1 MSVAAESGHLRILQC
16 LLKAGADKNKAD
28 NLGRSPLWFAA
39 ATDHK
44 SCVLALL
51 KAGANKDQ
59 MNRDG
64 KTPLLVATACASP
77 AVVRCLVQHGADVEM
92 PDNFGRTPA
101 EELEMKGSMLLAE
114 EKRQMRRALKGEAP
128 ERCAEAAEL
137 ITEAASCEIREEKNV
152 SLCGHPHPCHAAA
165 NEPPS
170 CFYDGAKCHIG
181 LVARGEALYERQ
193 RNAYADLA
201 YLNDVGYLPDGTPM
215 HKAGNAINHP
225 ERVGADPH
233 VDGSELPR
241 GHFLNSVGYLPDGT
255 PLNAAGNAINHPER
269 MQPDPHKNG
278 SPLPASTYAADVGYL
293 VDGSASSGG
302 KHAFNAKLTC
312 YYDNRSRQAWSPWN
326 SISLQQPEGRV
337 CDLEYTNDVG
347 YLPDGTP
354 MNRAGNA
361 INHPESIQPDL
372 HNPGAPLPR
381 ALFANSVGYLPDGTP
396 LNAAGNAI
404 NHPER
409 MQPDLHNPGSP
420 LPTSVYA
427 ADVGYLVDGTPLNAA
442 GNNSLKGGAATQAAP
457 VPAASMP
464 STPSSPA
471 TMTAAQGKHG
481 AHGVQYPYSN
491 QKDVYADLEYTN
503 DVGYLPDGT
512 PMNRAGNAI
521 NHPESIQPDL
531 HNPGAPLPRAL
542 FANSVGYL
550 PDGTPLNAAGNAI
563 NHPERMQPDLHNPGS
578 PLPTSVYAADVGYLV
593 DGTPLNAAG
602 NNSLKG
608 GAATQAAP
616 PASSSMSSATASAPQ
631 ALAAA
636 AFVGFA
642 SQVRRSGGFEYS
654 LQKDSFA
661 DLHYVNDVGYLPD
674 GTPLNKAGNAL
685 NHPENVQPDRHTPGS
700 PLPRANFANEVGYLP
715 DGTPMNRAGNAINH
729 PENIQ
734 PDPHTPGSPLPAS
747 AYAAD
752 VGYLVDGTP

>member
-1 MSVAAESGHLRILQC
+1 MSRSCAMVFGASALMSAEAFVATPTPATPPRQMSHQAASTTAPSATSAWSAGSCGAVAVAAAVGIHAR
-16 LLKAGADKNKAD
+16 
-28 NLGRSPLWFAA
+28 GR
-39 ATDHK
+39 K
-44 SCVLALL
+44 S
-51 KAGANKDQ
+51 K
-59 MNRDG
+59 
-64 KTPLLVATACASP
+64 
-77 AVVRCLVQHGADVEM
+77 
-92 PDNFGRTPA
+92 
-101 EELEMKGSMLLAE
+101 
-114 EKRQMRRALKGEAP
+114 
-128 ERCAEAAEL
+128 
-137 ITEAASCEIREEKNV
+137 
-152 SLCGHPHPCHAAA
+152 
-165 NEPPS
+165 
-170 CFYDGAKCHIG
+170 
-181 LVARGEALYERQ
+181 VARGEALYERQ

-269 MQPDPHKNG
+269 MQPDQHKNG

-293 VDGSASSGG
+293 VDGTPLNAAGNNSLKGGAATQVAPVPAASMPSTPSSPATMTAAQG
-302 KHAFNAKLTC
+302 KHGAHGIQYPYSNQKDVYA
-312 YYDNRSRQAWSPWN
+312 
-326 SISLQQPEGRV
+326 
-337 CDLEYTNDVG
+337 DLEYTNDVG

-354 MNRAGNA
+354 INRAGNA

-372 HNPGAPLPR
+372 HNLGAPLPR
-381 ALFANSVGYLPDGTP
+381 ALFTNSVGYLPDGTP
-396 LNAAGNAI
+396 LNAAGNAINHPERMQPDLHNPGSPLPTSVHAADVGYLVDGTPLNAAGNNSMKGGAATQAAPVPAASMPSTPSSPATMADAQGKHGAHGIQYSYSNQKDVYADLDYTNDVGYLPDGTPMNRAGNAI

-442 GNNSLKGGAATQAAP
+442 GNNSLKGGAATQAA
-457 VPAASMP
+457 MP
-464 STPSSPA
+464 PS
-471 TMTAAQGKHG
+471 KLF
-481 AHGVQYPYSN
+481 
-491 QKDVYADLEYTN
+491 DV
-503 DVGYLPDGT
+503 
-512 PMNRAGNAI
+512 
-521 NHPESIQPDL
+521 
-531 HNPGAPLPRAL
+531 
-542 FANSVGYL
+542 
-550 PDGTPLNAAGNAI
+550 
-563 NHPERMQPDLHNPGS
+563 
-578 PLPTSVYAADVGYLV
+578 
-593 DGTPLNAAG
+593 
-602 NNSLKG
+602 
-608 GAATQAAP
+608 
-616 PASSSMSSATASAPQ
+616 ASAYLLQ
-631 ALAAA
+631 A
-636 AFVGFA
+636 
-642 SQVRRSGGFEYS
+642 QRGGFFLYS

-752 VGYLVDGTP
+752 VGYLVDGTPMKEAGNNSISR

>member
-1 MSVAAESGHLRILQC
+1 MVVGASALMSAEAFVATPTPATPPRQMSHQAASTTAPSATSAWSAGSCGAVAVAAAVGIHAR
-16 LLKAGADKNKAD
+16 
-28 NLGRSPLWFAA
+28 GR
-39 ATDHK
+39 K
-44 SCVLALL
+44 S
-51 KAGANKDQ
+51 K
-59 MNRDG
+59 
-64 KTPLLVATACASP
+64 
-77 AVVRCLVQHGADVEM
+77 
-92 PDNFGRTPA
+92 
-101 EELEMKGSMLLAE
+101 
-114 EKRQMRRALKGEAP
+114 
-128 ERCAEAAEL
+128 
-137 ITEAASCEIREEKNV
+137 
-152 SLCGHPHPCHAAA
+152 
-165 NEPPS
+165 
-170 CFYDGAKCHIG
+170 
-181 LVARGEALYERQ
+181 VARGEALYERQ

-293 VDGSASSGG
+293 VDG
-302 KHAFNAKLTC
+302 
-312 YYDNRSRQAWSPWN
+312 
-326 SISLQQPEGRV
+326 
-337 CDLEYTNDVG
+337 
-347 YLPDGTP
+347 
-354 MNRAGNA
+354 
-361 INHPESIQPDL
+361 
-372 HNPGAPLPR
+372 
-381 ALFANSVGYLPDGTP
+381 
-396 LNAAGNAI
+396 
-404 NHPER
+404 
-409 MQPDLHNPGSP
+409 
-420 LPTSVYA
+420 
-427 ADVGYLVDGTPLNAA
+427 TPLNAA

-481 AHGVQYPYSN
+481 AHGIQYPYSN

-563 NHPERMQPDLHNPGS
+563 NHPESMQPDLHNPGSPLPTSVYAADVGYLVDGTPLNAAGNNSLKGGAATQVAPVPAASMPSTTSSPATMTAAQGKHGAHGIQYPYSNQKDVYADLEYTNDVGYLPDGTPMNRAGNAINHPESIQPDLHNPGAPLPRALFANSVGYLPDGTPLNAAGNAINHPESMQPDLHNPGS

-685 NHPENVQPDRHTPGS
+685 NHPEHVQPDRHTPGS

-729 PENIQ
+729 PENMQ

-752 VGYLVDGTP
+752 VGYLVDGTPMKEAGNNSISR